1 MNKYLLAFSASLTL
15 GLASSSSFAAVSAD
29 QAAELKSKLTPLGA
43 ERAANADGSIP
54 AWDGG
59 MTQDPGG
66 AKFGDVPADPFP
78 GEKPLFRI
86 TAENAAQ
93 YADKLTD
100 GTKALMQKYPD
111 KFFVDVYPTHRT
123 AAAPDWVY
131 NNTLKNATDCKL
143 TDNGLSVDDCY
154 GGIPF
159 PIPQNG
165 SEAIWNTLLRV
176 EAESVEM
183 GYVNIVGNADGTR
196 TLASRGVEN
205 WQYPYYYKE
214 GDAADWSGL
223 YVLLRFLTNE
233 PPYKAGES
241 LVTHDSIDP
250 KSPRSAW
257 QYLVGQRRV
266 RRAPTVGYDTP
277 DFVASG
283 ANYFDEVQG
292 FIGHPDRYDW
302 KLIGKQEMYIPYN
315 TNKFHSEKPDD
326 AFSEDVLNSEK
337 MRWELHRVWVVEANV
352 SEGKR
357 HAVPKRRFYI
367 DEDSWTVSLVDG
379 YDAEDK
385 LWRVTQVMPFVV
397 PSIPAVVVKPI
408 VVYNL
413 QGGIY
418 SVVQGLNGESYE
430 VVPRKNDYFFTGN
443 SMISDSVR

>member
-1 MNKYLLAFSASLTL
+1 MNNYLLTLSASLVL
-15 GLASSSSFAAVSAD
+15 GLAINPAYAAVSAD
-29 QAAELKSKLTPLGA
+29 EAAALKNTLTPMGA
-43 ERAANADGSIP
+43 ERAGNADGSIP
-54 AWDGG
+54 EWDGG
-59 MTQDPGG
+59 MTQDPAG

-86 TAENAAQ
+86 TAQNADQ
-93 YADKLTD
+93 YADKLSD
-100 GTKALMQKYPD
+100 GSKALLQKYPD
-111 KFFVDVYPTHRT
+111 KFYIDVYPTHRT
-123 AAAPDWVY
+123 AAAPGWVY
-131 NNTLKNATDCKL
+131 DNTAKNATNCQL
-143 TDNGLSVDDCY
+143 TQKGLSVEGCY

-165 SEAIWNTLLRV
+165 SEALWNTLLRV
-176 EAESVEM
+176 EAESIEM
-183 GYVNIVGNADGTR
+183 GYVNIVGNADGTT

-205 WQYPYYYKE
+205 WQYPYYYRE
-214 GDAADWSGL
+214 GSADDWSGR

-241 LVTHDSIDP
+241 LVTHDSINPD
-250 KSPRSAW
+250 SPRSAW

-302 KLIGKQEMYIPYN
+302 KLVGKQEMYIPYN
-315 TNKFHSEKPDD
+315 TNKFHSEQPD
-326 AFSEDVLNSEK
+326 AVFTEDVLNSDK

-352 SEGKR
+352 AEGKR

-385 LWRVTQVMPFVV
+385 LWRVTQVLPLVV

-418 SVVQGLNGESYE
+418 SVVQGLNGESYK
-430 VVPRKNDYFFTGN
+430 VVPRKNDYYFTGN